1 MAKVKYR
8 NHNGDA
14 CYVFSWVGGG
24 GNHVFANSKASA
36 ISRAKA
42 FGASLRDR
50 YGVAYSFEDQQRWKD
65 NVVLVPVESSIRSVT
80 FEEFLEFDRGLAML
94 AW

>member
-1 MAKVKYR
+1 MASKKYK
-8 NHNGDA
+8 NSKGDT

-24 GNHVFANSKASA
+24 GNHVYARTKKSA
-36 ISRAKA
+36 LLRATA

-50 YGVAYSFEDQQRWKD
+50 DGVAYSFEDQQRFAKT
-65 NVVLVPVESSIRSVT
+65 VKLVPVESSLRSVT
-80 FEEFLEFDRGLAML
+80 FEQFLEFDRGLAML

>member
-1 MAKVKYR
+1 MAKPRYR

-24 GNHVFANSKASA
+24 GNHVFANNKKSA

-50 YGVAYSFEDQQRWKD
+50 DGVAYSFEDQQRWK
-65 NVVLVPVESSIRSVT
+65 NNTVLVPDEKSFRSVT
-80 FEEFLEFDRGLAML
+80 FEEFQEFDRGLAML